1 MNKFQNNKNTLFYEK
16 SVRRYGVSAKGV
28 QWNSKYTQYKRFEI
42 LTSFIQNIENHSLID
57 AGCGFG
63 EYYNYL
69 IKNNKSPKSY
79 IGIDCEKMMID
90 LASKRFSNIDFKIQ
104 NIIKDELQISDYY
117 ICSGAMNTFKEKDI
131 FTFISK
137 CFLASKK
144 GFIFNFLKDDRLCTV
159 DYIKVINF
167 CKNLSKNIEFR
178 DDYLPNDF
186 SIFIKK

>member
-1 MNKFQNNKNTLFYEK
+1 MEESNNSFYK
-16 SVRRYGVSAKGV
+16 RSYKKYGVTAKGV
-28 QWNSKYTQYKRFEI
+28 HWKSTYTQYRRFEI
-42 LTSFIQNIENHSLID
+42 LTHFIKNQIHLSSIVD
-57 AGCGFG
+57 AGCGFA

-69 IKNNKSPKSY
+69 NSNNLKVAEY
-79 IGIDCEKMMID
+79 IGIDCEKIMTDIS
-90 LASKRFSNIDFKIQ
+90 SKRFPYIFFETKDILN
-104 NIIKDELQISDYY
+104 DELPNADYY